1 MKFPAWPMSGP
12 WTETWKSWNR
22 NSFVRVEMFSQVQNV
37 REPCGLNGLRTKSSC
52 EMYKTCANMCKKS
65 ENMYKLS
72 QVMWAHVKN
81 CQDMSSLVDFSG
93 LQWTQWAVGQAWL
106 RTCRQSWEQVWC
118 LRTWHDADAKPWP
131 VHCLCTLKIPRKHHL
146 NPVHPVAIASERND
160 MQWRGEVWCNS
171 MQLSQIP
178 QGRTSI
184 LQASYNLRT
193 PTDLVTAT
201 LTLIRVTSAKLSAFC
216 ISTLLKASPLAKA
229 QALPA
234 ICL

>member
-93 LQWTQWAVGQAWL
+93 LQWTQWARPGCEHVVRAGS
-106 RTCRQSWEQVWC
+106 RS
-118 LRTWHDADAKPWP
+118 DASGHGMMPTPNLGLCIACAPWKYQENTIWT
-131 VHCLCTLKIPRKHHL
+131 LCTLWPLRA
-146 NPVHPVAIASERND
+146 NAMTCNDVAKYDAIL
-160 MQWRGEVWCNS
+160 CNCHKS
-171 MQLSQIP
+171 H
-178 QGRTSI
+178 RVV
-184 LQASYNLRT
+184 QASYNLRT

>member
-1 MKFPAWPMSGP
+1 M
-12 WTETWKSWNR
+12 WN
-22 NSFVRVEMFSQVQNV
+22 VQ
-37 REPCGLNGLRTKSSC
+37 
-52 EMYKTCANMCKKS
+52 NMCKHVQKIRKHVQTQSSHVSSCQELSRYVKS
-65 ENMYKLS
+65 
-72 QVMWAHVKN
+72 
-81 CQDMSSLVDFSG
+81 CG

-118 LRTWHDADAKPWP
+118 LRTWHDAMDAKPWP

>member
-1 MKFPAWPMSGP
+1 MSGP

-52 EMYKTCANMCKKS
+52 EMYKTCANMCKKI
-65 ENMYKLS
+65 EK
-72 QVMWAHVKN
+72 HVQTQSSHVSS
-81 CQDMSSLVDFSG
+81 CQELPRYVKSCG
-93 LQWTQWAVGQAWL
+93 LQWTQAVGQAWL

-118 LRTWHDADAKPWP
+118 LRTLHDAMDAKPWP
-131 VHCLCTLKIPRKHHL
+131 PWKYQENTIWTLCTLWPLRA
-146 NPVHPVAIASERND
+146 NA
-160 MQWRGEVWCNS
+160 MTWRS
-171 MQLSQIP
+171 MMQLYAIVTNPTGSYKHP
-178 QGRTSI
+178 TSI

-234 ICL
+234 ICLSK